1 MFGKE
6 WFNNY
11 FDYKLKFPLG
21 GIGFFLIFT
30 SSKLREWKRS
40 GF

>member
-6 WFNNY
+6 WINNY
-11 FDYKLKFPLG
+11 FDYKLKNPLG
-21 GIGFFLIFT
+21 GISFFLIFT
-30 SSKLREWKRS
+30 SSKLSGWKQS

>member
-6 WFNNY
+6 RINNY
-11 FDYKLKFPLG
+11 FDYKLKFPLC

-30 SSKLREWKRS
+30 SSKLRGWKRS